1 MSRNHEQPTDEID
14 PREIVTAY
22 LERERAAWLP
32 AHQRAA
38 RDGFMNAAL
47 NAEADEH
54 MRKIDTYLEEL
65 HALGGT
71 AVSNVIRL
79 DHAS

>member
-1 MSRNHEQPTDEID
+1 MTRNHEQPTQEID

-22 LERERAAWLP
+22 IERERELWLP

-38 RDGFMNAAL
+38 RAGHMNAEL
-47 NAEADEH
+47 NAEADKH
-54 MRKIDTYLEEL
+54 MRQIDVYLEEL

-71 AVSNVIRL
+71 AVSQTVEQP
-79 DHAS
+79 